1 MEEEMIAL
9 EELRRVD
16 EVSLK
21 IKPVAEWN
29 WTPRVSD
36 LQGLEKSLVEASG
49 RNTTSKS
56 TFTSQQDHG
65 ENY

>member
-1 MEEEMIAL
+1 MEEGMIAL

-16 EVSLK
+16 EVSFK
-21 IKPVAEWN
+21 MKPVAEWN

-36 LQGLEKSLVEASG
+36 LKGLEKALIEASG
-49 RNTTSKS
+49 RNTTSKA
-56 TFTSQQDHG
+56 TFSSQQDHG